1 MVKEGKVPQVVRLE
15 ERQYV
20 LAAASEYLL
29 QRCDLL
35 VKQLKTS
42 KVLCLR

>member
-15 ERQYV
+15 ERQYI

-29 QRCDLL
+29 QRCDPLI
-35 VKQLKTS
+35 KQLKTF
-42 KVLCLR
+42 KVLRLR